1 MMKKTVALLLALLFT
16 LSLAACGGK
25 DEGPGVTAETKPGD
39 QIVMGELNGEKLQ
52 WTAVGTGVGTVLL
65 VSDKVLM
72 CRVFNGEENRYAS
85 WKNSSVREYLN
96 GEFLNEAFTDAE
108 REKIALTETS
118 TAAFDTDA
126 YETVNETAED
136 SVFLLSFKEAA
147 RYVSPLGD
155 FVFGVPTQAA
165 LDEGVSIA
173 DVGGS
178 DAVTQACGWALRDDG
193 ESFMQNC
200 MRIEGGSGKLSTIGE
215 VKTSPQGIR
224 PAMWVYTDRDLADG
238 WKNGTAGLPANEALD
253 KKIASLKVGDTVA
266 FGSAALY
273 SSDLICREV
282 TWKVLDASE
291 DAFLIWSDVPLGYY
305 RMGED
310 NDESLRWANS
320 EARRYINSAEFLN
333 EYFDP
338 WERAKIR
345 AAHVITC
352 GSEPEWGL
360 DGGEETDDMLFL
372 LDREELGQYCP
383 DEASRGIKDDV
394 YWLRSPDFTAGWFN
408 CVNGSGGVSQNSAS
422 HYYGLRVAM
431 WIGK

>member
-1 MMKKTVALLLALLFT
+1 MSFRRRLTALVLCVCLCLLLLPGCGKKTGISFKIIGDLDQEEFCVAFRKDDPLCEIMTAAMKELSAEGYISQLSSQYLGTDYSCMPADASALDF
-16 LSLAACGGK
+16 
-25 DEGPGVTAETKPGD
+25 VTAEVTAGRKLRIGVQDGVAPLSSSRSDGSFTGLIPD
-39 QIVMGELNGEKLQ
+39 LCQLVAEKLG
-52 WTAVGTGVGTVLL
+52 WTFEYMVINSESVAAELGSGNIDCAWMAASFAESTKSCSLSPGRQRNSHQLVVRADSGINRKNALKGKTVGI
-65 VSDKVLM
+65 
-72 CRVFNGEENRYAS
+72 
-85 WKNSSVREYLN
+85 
-96 GEFLNEAFTDAE
+96 TDATSMA
-108 REKIALTETS
+108 ALK
-118 TAAFDTDA
+118 
-126 YETVNETAED
+126 TAE
-136 SVFLLSFKEAA
+136 
-147 RYVSPLGD
+147 
-155 FVFGVPTQAA
+155 
-165 LDEGVSIA
+165 
-173 DVGGS
+173 
-178 DAVTQACGWALRDDG
+178 
-193 ESFMQNC
+193 
-200 MRIEGGSGKLSTIGE
+200 
-215 VKTSPQGIR
+215 
-224 PAMWVYTDRDLADG
+224 
-238 WKNGTAGLPANEALD
+238 LD

-310 NDESLRWANS
+310 NDGSLRWANS
-320 EARRYINSAEFLN
+320 EVRRYINSAEFIN

-345 AAHVITC
+345 PAHVITC
-352 GSEPEWGL
+352 GSEPEWGI

-394 YWLRSPDFTAGWFN
+394 YWLRSPDFTAGWFD